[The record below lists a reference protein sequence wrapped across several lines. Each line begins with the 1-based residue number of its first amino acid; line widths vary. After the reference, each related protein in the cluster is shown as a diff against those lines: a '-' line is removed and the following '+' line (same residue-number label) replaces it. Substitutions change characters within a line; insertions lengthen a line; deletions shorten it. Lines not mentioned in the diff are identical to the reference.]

1 MPRPTSPA
9 GGSDALASV
18 GSTGAAMAAATFG
31 LRRLHGVQRP
41 ALAVRVPV
49 PGKPVLFLDVGAN
62 VVVRPQH
69 LVQFAF
75 LGAAFSEAVLGVER
89 PRVGL
94 LSVGEEAGKG
104 SSDVV
109 AAHDLLSKAHGIEFI
124 GNVEGRDIPEGAA
137 DVIVT
142 DGFTGNISLKLME
155 GTARTVTAAIR
166 DAARSSPMAAAG
178 GLLMR
183 QALPRCAGSSTR
195 TPPAARSS
203 SACGGSPW
211 SVTAA
216 PAPRGSPTCPPRR
229 PQRRGAGDR
238 ADLGAAR
245 GGRGDPRLP
254 RGGGGRRDRNSPMT
268 REEVTALVRE
278 HLAEELE
285 VEIERITEQSRFKE
299 DLDADS
305 LDLYEL
311 VMELED
317 RYGVSVPEEDAAR
330 IETVGDA
337 VDFVLQHAPA

>member
-1 MPRPTSPA
+1 MPEQAGVTVALDGFGAEQGFDVLAEGARLAAADGIRLRVFGPEAELSLAGVEGVEVIETSEWVSNQDDPVRA
-9 GGSDALASV
+9 VRSREGASIVRAAADVAGGGSDALASV

-49 PGKPVLFLDVGAN
+49 PGKAVLFLDVGAN

-104 SSDVV
+104 SADVV
-109 AAHDLLSKAHGIEFI
+109 AAHDLLSKAQGIEFI
-124 GNVEGRDIPEGAA
+124 GNVEGRDIPEAAA

-166 DAARSSPMAAAG
+166 DAARSNPMAAAG

-183 QALPRCAGSSTR
+183 QALAEVRRELDPDTTGGAILLGLRRIAVVGHGSSVPKGSPTWSAS
-195 TPPAARSS
+195 PPAA
-203 SACGGSPW
+203 
-211 SVTAA
+211 
-216 PAPRGSPTCPPRR
+216 
-229 PQRRGAGDR
+229 
-238 ADLGAAR
+238 
-245 GGRGDPRLP
+245 
-254 RGGGGRRDRNSPMT
+254 
-268 REEVTALVRE
+268 
-278 HLAEELE
+278 
-285 VEIERITEQSRFKE
+285 SR
-299 DLDADS
+299 
-305 LDLYEL
+305 
-311 VMELED
+311 
-317 RYGVSVPEEDAAR
+317 
-330 IETVGDA
+330 
-337 VDFVLQHAPA
+337 